1 MKRGLTVPALF
12 FALSLFIPATTAA
25 QQRGPST
32 REERARAVELA
43 RRLETDPFNAEARE
57 WRRWLLTWIDEVPDI
72 TVNVCN
78 LLSPLSGSNRRFAR
92 EIVIQVIFTS
102 AAYIIENPDKAAI
115 DDDAAYIA
123 GVRGALKAYESI
135 LKERPEARWHFLDDL
150 LQKRDKGELDDW
162 VRRTAD
168 QKCAPDRQPV

>member
-1 MKRGLTVPALF
+1 MKSLRTAPVLLLAL
-12 FALSLFIPATTAA
+12 ASCLPPIATA

-32 REERARAVELA
+32 PEERARAIELV
-43 RRLETDPFNAEARE
+43 RRLETDPFNSEARE

-92 EIVIQVIFTS
+92 EIVLQVIFSS
-102 AAYIIENPDKAAI
+102 ATFIIENPDKAAL
-115 DDDAAYIA
+115 DDNAAYIA

-150 LQKRDKGELDDW
+150 LRKRDKGELDDW

-168 QKCAPDRQPV
+168 QKCAPDRQPA